1 MEKRIMKR
9 KMKLARML
17 NTGKKMRLEALRK
30 KMMRR
35 ARKKLEKTR
44 VTIGEEI
51 KPRRTLMK
59 KITKKLKMKPL
70 KARMKLLKVRMRMQR
85 RTTKPKMKMNDSK
98 SRIRFGDKLKS

>member
-1 MEKRIMKR
+1 MKR

-44 VTIGEEI
+44 MTIGEEI
-51 KPRRTLMK
+51 KPRRTL
-59 KITKKLKMKPL
+59 I
-70 KARMKLLKVRMRMQR
+70 
-85 RTTKPKMKMNDSK
+85 
-98 SRIRFGDKLKS
+98 